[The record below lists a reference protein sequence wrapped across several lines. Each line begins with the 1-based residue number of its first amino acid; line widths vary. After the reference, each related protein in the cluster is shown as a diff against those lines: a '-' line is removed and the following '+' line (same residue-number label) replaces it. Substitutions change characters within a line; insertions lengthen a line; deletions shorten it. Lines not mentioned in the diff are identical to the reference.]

1 MNPTRLSSPSAA
13 VQSQRASF
21 WEPARLLLAALG
33 GMLALA
39 VCSSFLGEYD
49 GGRFAEFLK
58 GQVGFDG
65 MLTCGLFWE
74 MAVAFIFGTV
84 AGYFIS
90 LEIPFAHYKKFNLL
104 SLGAALFLIPVVVYI
119 PAMSAGFIWDDD
131 QEISGNPSLLQ
142 VPVDPAR
149 PTVFKT
155 NWYGLWEI
163 WTGGITNDRAESE
176 ARAQGKMLDVPLLI
190 SVLRPPLRAIERE
203 VWGGADKEH
212 YRFRANQSADYF
224 PLKTTLL
231 WLEYQLWGYNYDA
244 GGRPIPS
251 APPFHVMNI
260 LFHAFDGL
268 LLWMVL
274 RQLKVPGAWLGALL
288 FAVHPVHAESVAW
301 IAERKNTLSLFF
313 CLLSVSAWLKWEDGG
328 KRSHYYWALGL
339 FASSLLCKTHVV
351 VFPAVLMLLTWWR
364 TGRESRGDLWR
375 SLVHTAPFFFVAL
388 VLSAVTVWFQND
400 RAIGGEVIPI
410 GDWPSRIAGAGVV
423 VWGYFSKALL
433 PLDLN
438 TIYANSSFFWWPL
451 KDPAP
456 WMFLAG
462 AAVLLTLGL
471 LWAVKE
477 IYPTRNPRL
486 DRTPFFVFAFFVGTL
501 FPVLGFFTMSY
512 MRLTLPADHF
522 QYFSDIA
529 VLAMVGAG
537 LALWYEKADGAWRP
551 VVAGVCVVLV
561 ALCCAY
567 SWERAGVHQSEKTL
581 WSACLEKNE
590 ASWQAHNHIG
600 AVLYREQKIAE
611 AAPHFAR
618 AVELKPENPEV
629 HNNLGLVL
637 WQFGRKEE
645 AIAQYREA
653 VRIKGE
659 VVALRQ
665 NLASALMM
673 DNRLD
678 EALEQFQYMEQES
691 PKDPVLHLNLGIV
704 YARLSR
710 WAESRQEFE
719 KCLQL
724 FPGHPGA
731 LQNLELLRKMGH

>member
-1 MNPTRLSSPSAA
+1 M
-13 VQSQRASF
+13 
-21 WEPARLLLAALG
+21 LAAIG
-33 GMLALA
+33 GLLALA
-39 VCSSFLGEYD
+39 ICGSFLSEYD
-49 GGRFAEFLK
+49 SGRFADFLK
-58 GQVGFDG
+58 GQVGFNG
-65 MLTCGLFWE
+65 MLTCGLFLK
-74 MAVAFIFGTV
+74 MAIAFVFGAI

-90 LEIPFAHYKKFNLL
+90 LEIPFAHYKKLNPVA
-104 SLGAALFLIPVVVYI
+104 LGAALFLIPVMVYI
-119 PAMSAGFIWDDD
+119 PAMTAGFLWDDD

-142 VPVDPAR
+142 VPVDPTR
-149 PTVFKT
+149 PVVFKT

-163 WTGGITNDRAESE
+163 WTGGLTNDRAESE
-176 ARAQGKMLDVPLLI
+176 ARAQGKKLDTPVWVA
-190 SVLRPPLRAIERE
+190 VLRPPLRAIERGI
-203 VWGGADKEH
+203 WGGADKEH

-231 WLEYQLWGYNYDA
+231 WLEYQLWGYEIDA
-244 GGRPIPS
+244 SGRPIPI

-288 FAVHPVHAESVAW
+288 FVVHPVHAESVAW

-313 CLLSVSAWLKWEDGG
+313 CLLSVSAWLKWEDFG
-328 KRSHYYWALGL
+328 KRSHYFWALGL
-339 FASSLLCKTHVV
+339 FAASLLCKTHIVV
-351 VFPAVLMLLTWWR
+351 LPAVLMLMTWWR
-364 TGRESRGDLWR
+364 TGQQSFGALWR
-375 SLVHTAPFFFVAL
+375 SFLQTAPFFVVAL
-388 VLSAVTVWFQND
+388 LLSAVTVWFQND

-410 GDWPSRIAGAGVV
+410 GDLPSRIAGAGVM
-423 VWGYFSKALL
+423 VWWYLSKVLL
-433 PLDLN
+433 PINLN
-438 TIYANSSFFWWPL
+438 TIYANSAFFWWPL
-451 KDPAP
+451 KDPAL
-456 WMFLAG
+456 WMFFAG
-462 AAVLLTLGL
+462 AAVLGLLGL
-471 LWAVKE
+471 MWAIKE

-486 DRTPFFVFAFFVGTL
+486 GRTPFFVFAFFVGTI
-501 FPVLGFFTMSY
+501 FPVMGFFTMSY

-537 LALWYEKADGAWRP
+537 LALLYEKADAAWRP
-551 VVAGVCVVLV
+551 IVAGICVVMV
-561 ALCCAY
+561 ASCCAY

-581 WSACLEKNE
+581 WTACLEKNE

-637 WQFGRKEE
+637 WQFGRKDE
-645 AIAQYREA
+645 AIAQYRES

-659 VVALRQ
+659 VMALRQ

-673 DNRLD
+673 ENRVD
-678 EALEQFQYMEQES
+678 EALEQFQIMEQEA
-691 PKDPVLHLNLGIV
+691 PKDPNLHLNLGIA
-704 YARLSR
+704 YARLNR
-710 WAESRQEFE
+710 WPESRQEFE
-719 KCLQL
+719 ECLK
-724 FPGHPGA
+724 FAPNHPGA
-731 LQNLELLRKMGH
+731 VQNLEILRKMGH

>member
-1 MNPTRLSSPSAA
+1 MNPTRLSTPSAE
-13 VQSQRASF
+13 VQSQRPSF
-21 WEPARLLLAALG
+21 WEPARLLLASLG
-33 GMLALA
+33 GLLALA
-39 VCSSFLGEYD
+39 ICSSFLGEYD
-49 GGRFAEFLK
+49 SGRFAEFLK

-65 MLTCGLFWE
+65 MLSCALFWK
-74 MAVAFIFGTV
+74 MAIAFALGTV

-90 LEIPFAHYKKFNLL
+90 LEIPSAHYKKFNLL
-104 SLGAALFLIPVVVYI
+104 ALGAALFLIPVVVYI
-119 PAMSAGFIWDDD
+119 PAMSAGFLWDDD

-149 PTVFKT
+149 PTAFRT

-176 ARAQGKMLDVPLLI
+176 ARAQGKTVDAPLLVSI
-190 SVLRPPLRAIERE
+190 LRPPLRAFERE

-231 WLEYQLWGYNYDA
+231 WVEYQLWGYDTDA
-244 GGRPIPS
+244 SGRPSPS

-260 LFHAFDGL
+260 LFHALDGL
-268 LLWMVL
+268 LLWLVL
-274 RQLKVPGAWLGALL
+274 SQLKVPGAWLGALL

-313 CLLSVSAWLKWEDGG
+313 VLLSVSAWIKWEDGG
-328 KRSHYYWALGL
+328 NRKHYYWSLGL
-339 FASSLLCKTHVV
+339 FAAALLCKTHVV
-351 VFPAVLMLLTWWR
+351 VYPAVLMLLTWWR
-364 TGRESRGDLWR
+364 TGRESLGDLWR
-375 SLVHTAPFFFVAL
+375 SCVRTAPFWVVAI

-410 GDWPSRIAGAGVV
+410 GNGASRIAGAGVM
-423 VWGYFSKALL
+423 VWWYLSKVLL
-433 PLDLN
+433 PINLN
-438 TIYANSSFFWWPL
+438 TIYANSDFFWWPL
-451 KDPAP
+451 KDPAA

-462 AAVLLTLGL
+462 GAVLLLLGFF
-471 LWAVKE
+471 WAIKE
-477 IYPTRNPRL
+477 IYPTRNPRA

-501 FPVLGFFTMSY
+501 TPVMGFFTMSY

-537 LALWYEKADGAWRP
+537 LALLYEKADASWRP
-551 VVAGVCVVLV
+551 IVVGACVVVVAS
-561 ALCCAY
+561 CCAY

-581 WSACLEKNE
+581 WTACLEKNE

-600 AVLYREQKIAE
+600 AVLYKEQKVAE

-645 AIAQYREA
+645 AIAQYRES

-659 VVALRQ
+659 VMALRQ

-673 DNRLD
+673 DDRVD
-678 EALEQFQYMEQES
+678 EALEQFQIMEQEA
-691 PKDPVLHLNLGIV
+691 PKDPNLHLNLGIV
-704 YARLSR
+704 YARLNR
-710 WAESRQEFE
+710 WSESRQEFE
-719 KCLQL
+719 TCLKL

>member
-1 MNPTRLSSPSAA
+1 MNTTRLNPPSAA
-13 VQSQRASF
+13 VQSQSASF

-33 GMLALA
+33 GLLGLAI
-39 VCSSFLGEYD
+39 CSSFLNEYD
-49 GGRFAEFLK
+49 GGRFIEFLK

-65 MLTCGLFWE
+65 MLTSGLFWK
-74 MAVAFIFGTV
+74 MAIAFLFGAV

-90 LEIPFAHYKKFNLL
+90 LEIPVPHYKKLNPLA
-104 SLGAALFLIPVVVYI
+104 LGAALFLIPVVAYI

-131 QEISGNPSLLQ
+131 QEISGNPSLLH
-142 VPVDPAR
+142 VPNHPAR
-149 PTVFKT
+149 PTAYQT

-163 WTGGITNDRAESE
+163 WTGGLTNDRAETE
-176 ARAQGKMLDVPLLI
+176 ALEKGEKLQAPWWVAM
-190 SVLRPPLRAIERE
+190 LRPPLRAIERE
-203 VWGGADKEH
+203 VWGGNDKEH
-212 YRFRANQSADYF
+212 YRFRANPSADYF

-231 WLEYQLWGYNYDA
+231 WLEYQLWGYTIEA

-313 CLLSVSAWLKWEDGG
+313 CLLSVSAWIKWEDRG

-339 FASSLLCKTHVV
+339 FAASLLCKTHVV

-364 TGRESRGDLWR
+364 TGRESLRDLWA
-375 SLVHTAPFFFVAL
+375 SFLKTAPFFGIAL
-388 VLSAVTVWFQND
+388 LLAAVTVWFQND

-410 GDWPSRIAGAGVV
+410 GNMASRIAGAGVM
-423 VWGYFSKALL
+423 VWWYLSTVLL
-433 PLDLN
+433 PINLN
-438 TIYANSSFFWWPL
+438 TIYANSNFFWWPL
-451 KDPAP
+451 KEPAA

-462 AAVLLTLGL
+462 AVALLLFGL
-471 LWAVKE
+471 LWAIKE

-486 DRTPFFVFAFFVGTL
+486 GRTPFFVYAFFVGTL
-501 FPVLGFFTMSY
+501 TPVMGFFTMSY

-522 QYFSDIA
+522 QYFSDIP
-529 VLAMVGAG
+529 VLAMIGAG
-537 LALWYEKADGAWRP
+537 LALWHEKSDATWRP
-551 VVAGVCVVLV
+551 IVVSICV
-561 ALCCAY
+561 ALVGSYCAY
-567 SWERAGVHQSEKTL
+567 TWERAGVHQSEKTL
-581 WSACLEKNE
+581 WTACLEKNE

-600 AVLYREQKIAE
+600 AVLYREPKIPE
-611 AAPHFAR
+611 AAAHFAR

-637 WQFGRKEE
+637 WQFGRKDE

-653 VRIKGE
+653 VRIKGD
-659 VVALRQ
+659 VMALRQ

-673 DNRLD
+673 ANRAN
-678 EALEQFQYMEQES
+678 EAIEQFQIMLKETPNE
-691 PKDPVLHLNLGIV
+691 PNLHLNLGIA
-704 YARLSR
+704 YAQIGRFP
-710 WAESRQEFE
+710 ESRQEFE
-719 KCLQL
+719 TCLKIV
-724 FPGHPGA
+724 PSHPGA
-731 LQNLELLRKMGH
+731 LQNLEILRKMGH

>member
-13 VQSQRASF
+13 VQSPSASF
-21 WEPARLLLAALG
+21 WEPARLLFAALG
-33 GMLALA
+33 GMIALA
-39 VCSSFLGEYD
+39 MCSSFLSEYD
-49 GGRFAEFLK
+49 AGRFAEFLR

-65 MLTCGLFWE
+65 MLTCGLFWK
-74 MAVAFIFGTV
+74 MAIAFGFGTA

-90 LEIPFAHYKKFNLL
+90 LEIPFAHYKKLNPLA
-104 SLGAALFLIPVVVYI
+104 LGAALFLIPVVVYI
-119 PAMSAGFIWDDD
+119 PAMTAGFLWDDD

-142 VPVDPAR
+142 VPVNPAQ
-149 PTVFKT
+149 PTAFKT

-163 WTGGITNDRAESE
+163 WTGGLTNDRAESE
-176 ARAQGKMLDVPLLI
+176 ARAKGEKLAVPP
-190 SVLRPPLRAIERE
+190 VVAMLRPPLRAIERE
-203 VWGGADKEH
+203 VWGGNDKEH

-224 PLKTTLL
+224 PLKTTML
-231 WLEYQLWGYNYDA
+231 WLEYQLWGYNYEN
-244 GGRPIPS
+244 GRPIPS

-313 CLLSVSAWLKWEDGG
+313 CLFSVSAWIKWEDGG
-328 KRSHYYWALGL
+328 KRNHYYWALGL
-339 FASSLLCKTHVV
+339 FAASLLCKTHVV

-364 TGRESRGDLWR
+364 TGRESLGDLWR
-375 SLVHTAPFFFVAL
+375 SLLKTLPFFAIAL
-388 VLSAVTVWFQND
+388 LLSAVTVWFQND

-410 GDWPSRIAGAGVV
+410 GNMASRIAGAGVM
-423 VWGYFSKALL
+423 VWWYLSKVLL
-433 PLDLN
+433 PINLN

-451 KDPAP
+451 KDPAA

-462 AAVLLTLGL
+462 AAVLALFGL
-471 LWAVKE
+471 LWAIKE

-501 FPVLGFFTMSY
+501 TPVMGFFTMSY

-537 LALWYEKADGAWRP
+537 LALLYEKADAAWRP
-551 VVAGVCVVLV
+551 IVAGTCVVMV
-561 ALCCAY
+561 ASCCAY

-581 WSACLEKNE
+581 WTACLVKNE

-600 AVLYREQKIAE
+600 AVLYREQKITE

-637 WQFGRKEE
+637 WQFERHDE
-645 AIAQYREA
+645 AIAQYRES

-659 VVALRQ
+659 VMALRQ

-673 DNRLD
+673 ENRVA
-678 EALEQFQYMEQES
+678 EALEQFQIMEQEA
-691 PKDPVLHLNLGIV
+691 PKDPNLHLNLGIA
-704 YARLSR
+704 YAQLHR
-710 WAESRQEFE
+710 WSESRQELE
-719 KCLQL
+719 TCLKL
-724 FPGHPGA
+724 FPNHPGA
-731 LQNLELLRKMGH
+731 VQNLEILRNMGH